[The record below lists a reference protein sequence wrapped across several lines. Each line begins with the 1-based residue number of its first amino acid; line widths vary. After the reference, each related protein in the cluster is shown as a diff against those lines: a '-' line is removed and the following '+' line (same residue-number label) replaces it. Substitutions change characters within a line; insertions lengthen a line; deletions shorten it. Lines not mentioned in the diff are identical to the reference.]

1 MAKSRGEK
9 YWSERVADT
18 VAAGC
23 RAVDAGMA
31 WHMRPKWCRGK
42 LWPAMRRA
50 AAGGKSIPRRRRVS
64 EGARMTSSDIPGPHR
79 SVPQND
85 QQRVSLQ
92 GRLLTG
98 GSATLVVI
106 RDPEFDEWVVYMEAD
121 PARAVRVSDR
131 EIEVASA
138 KWHVW
143 KAGGLT

>member
-1 MAKSRGEK
+1 MTSPRGEK
-9 YWSERVADT
+9 CWSDLVCGA

-23 RAVDAGMA
+23 RAVDAGIT
-31 WHMRPKWCRGK
+31 WHMRPVWCRGK
-42 LWPAMRRA
+42 LWPAMRQA
-50 AAGGKSIPRRRRVS
+50 AAGGKSVPRRRRVI

-106 RDPEFDEWVVYMEAD
+106 RDPECNEWVVYLEAD

-143 KAGGLT
+143 KAGGRA